1 MRRRFTRAFAS
12 YLHSSEANY
21 PVLRGR
27 GSPTK
32 EGRRSLVSV
41 RLLTIFYRS
50 LSSRGSALQ
59 IGRTYTKLKYYCECY
74 RVIMAKLCELCP
86 GLERPTGLAVEIREL
101 AICRNGEGFS
111 EASSRVRGYPPGK
124 KLGRKNT
131 GSPNTQKKVSE
142 RCSPIRSISR
152 EELANDFPT
161 KSGIIWKH

>member
-1 MRRRFTRAFAS
+1 MLSDKCYGFSGRQTKARGLIHETKVHQGICII
-12 YLHSSEANY
+12 LHSSEANY

-101 AICRNGEGFS
+101 TICRNGEGSS

-124 KLGRKNT
+124 KLGRKSI
-131 GSPNTQKKVSE
+131 GSPNTQKEVYE
-142 RCSPIRSISR
+142 RCSFI
-152 EELANDFPT
+152 
-161 KSGIIWKH
+161 